1 MVNLLKRFGSKQ
13 IRNGATIG
21 GNLCSASP
29 IGDLIPALLVLE
41 ATAVLTRANGSR
53 ILDLEEFI
61 EGYRKTA
68 LAKDEYLSKI
78 SLSIPESWSSFA
90 FRKLSKRYEDDISS
104 VSIAVFLLHDNV
116 RINEIRIALGGA
128 GDRALRL
135 FEVEKIIL
143 GRRLI
148 DIDWR
153 AVSDALD
160 RTIFPISDV
169 RASADYRKRMA
180 IASIK
185 EMVDQFFLSSSG
197 S

>member
-13 IRNGATIG
+13 IRNRATIG

-78 SLSIPESWSSFA
+78 SLSIPESWNSFA

>member
-1 MVNLLKRFGSKQ
+1 M
-13 IRNGATIG
+13 
-21 GNLCSASP
+21 
-29 IGDLIPALLVLE
+29 
-41 ATAVLTRANGSR
+41 
-53 ILDLEEFI
+53 
-61 EGYRKTA
+61 
-68 LAKDEYLSKI
+68 
-78 SLSIPESWSSFA
+78 
-90 FRKLSKRYEDDISS
+90 
-104 VSIAVFLLHDNV
+104 HDNV
-116 RINEIRIALGGA
+116 RINEIRSALGGA